1 MALYDVPM
9 PQMGESIAEGTIVK
23 WHKNIGDKVEKDETI
38 LEISTDKV
46 DSEIPSPTAGIL
58 AEILFAEDET
68 VGVGTIIAKL
78 ETDASAS
85 IAPSEPKKETPKVV
99 ETKEEPKQVEEK
111 PAEAKAHLT
120 PQFEA
125 ISKNTPAGARKSGSK
140 FYSPLVRSIAT
151 KEGISQEELDSING
165 TGSNERVTKNDI
177 LSYLGNRG
185 KTAAPVQQTVS
196 QSAPKAA
203 PKAQASVGSY
213 DESKVEIIPMDT
225 MRKSISNHMR
235 MSLDTSAHVQSMS
248 EVDMT
253 EIVKFREA
261 NKDAFLKK
269 HGFKLTYTPII
280 LEAVAKA
287 IKDFPLMNS
296 SVDGTNIIR
305 KKDINMGM
313 AVAMP
318 NNGLI
323 VPVIKNIDELNFFG
337 ICKRANELA
346 YKARDKKLSPD
357 EVQGGTFTVTNPG
370 IYGNLLGFAVINQPQ
385 VGIVGV
391 GSIQKRPVVL
401 EGDLIGIRSMMYL
414 TLAYDHRMID
424 GAYGGQYLERVC
436 HHLRNFDV
444 NQSL

>member
-46 DSEIPSPTAGIL
+46 DSEIPSPTSGIL

-78 ETDASAS
+78 ETDLNAS
-85 IAPSEPKKETPKVV
+85 IAQSSPKKDTPKVV
-99 ETKEEPKQVEEK
+99 ETKGETEIFEEK
-111 PAEAKAHLT
+111 QEEKAHLS

-125 ISKNTPAGARKSGSK
+125 ISANTPAGAKKSGTK
-140 FYSPLVRSIAT
+140 FYSPLVRNIAS
-151 KEGISQEELDSING
+151 KEGISQEELDSIKG
-165 TGSNERVTKNDI
+165 SGSNDRITKNDI
-177 LSYLGNRG
+177 LAYLSKKER
-185 KTAAPVQQTVS
+185 TAPVQESVS
-196 QSAPKAA
+196 QEVPRPTPKT
-203 PKAQASVGSY
+203 QASVGTY
-213 DESKVEIIPMDT
+213 DESRVEIIPMDT

-235 MSLDTSAHVQSMS
+235 ISLDTSAHVQSMS

-253 EIVKFREA
+253 HVVKFREA
-261 NKDAFLKK
+261 VKDDFFKK

-287 IKDFPLMNS
+287 IRDFPLMNS

-337 ICKRANELA
+337 ICKRSNELA

-357 EVQGGTFTVTNPG
+357 DVQGGTFTVTNPG
-370 IYGNLLGFAVINQPQ
+370 IYGNLLGFAIISQPQ

-391 GSIQKRPVVL
+391 GAIQKRPVVL

-424 GAYGGQYLERVC
+424 GAYGGQFLERVC
-436 HHLRNFDV
+436 HHLRHFDV
-444 NQSL
+444 KQSL

>member
-46 DSEIPSPTAGIL
+46 DSEIPSPVAGVL
-58 AEILFAEDET
+58 AEILFSEDET

-78 ETDASAS
+78 ETDANAT
-85 IAPSEPKKETPKVV
+85 IAPSEPKKDAPEEVKTEVEPEKV
-99 ETKEEPKQVEEK
+99 EAPKEE
-111 PAEAKAHLT
+111 KAHLT

-125 ISKNTPAGARKSGSK
+125 ISGNTPAGARKSGSR

-151 KEGISQEELDSING
+151 KENISQEELDAIEGS
-165 TGSNERVTKNDI
+165 GSNGRVTKNDL
-177 LSYLGNRG
+177 LSYLENRG
-185 KTAAPVQQTVS
+185 KNI
-196 QSAPKAA
+196 SAPIQTQATSQPA
-203 PKAQASVGSY
+203 PKAQAPVGSY
-213 DESKVEIIPMDT
+213 DESRVEIIPMDT

-253 EIVKFREA
+253 HIVKFRESVK
-261 NKDAFLKK
+261 NDFLKK
-269 HGFKLTYTPII
+269 YGFKLTYTPII

-296 SVDGTNIIR
+296 SIDGTNIIR

-414 TLAYDHRMID
+414 TLSYDHRMID

-436 HHLRNFDV
+436 HYLRNFDV
-444 NQSL
+444 NQNL